1 MTRSIRLV
9 LTLLILP
16 VVTIGCGDSESDGYH
31 EITASVDSLPTTA
44 EVDDATQN
52 GDAAESTADDTEVTP
67 NESANSKTVDAPGD
81 AADTTTAENA
91 GDSGTADPQPIDPAV
106 SPDETTTVAENAAQ
120 QTDPVEGPASLDQPS
135 EEKPKREIKLLIPSK
150 KFKAE
155 GPEKALRVSFD
166 DVDLL
171 KVLNMDPVIPEA
183 PEMMPDWLKQLDGK
197 RIRIRGFMI
206 PPFSETDVRA
216 FTLARDTQLCCFGR
230 NPLPY
235 DLIDVFLKKGAATEY
250 IELRPF
256 DVVGVFHIG
265 EEIEPG
271 YLYSI
276 DDAVVIQ

>member
-1 MTRSIRLV
+1 MTRRDVAVV
-9 LTLLILP
+9 LILLILP
-16 VVTIGCGDSESDGYH
+16 VLSIGCGDSESDGYR
-31 EITASVDSLPTTA
+31 EITAPVDSPPPTTDA
-44 EVDDATQN
+44 DDAAQYPQSKETALD
-52 GDAAESTADDTEVTP
+52 GAAAASGPLPVVEPRSELDADGSKAASKVPEDPGEVEPKNADPSTATSGDTAVADR
-67 NESANSKTVDAPGD
+67 SADL
-81 AADTTTAENA
+81 
-91 GDSGTADPQPIDPAV
+91 ADPTA
-106 SPDETTTVAENAAQ
+106 SPDRTT
-120 QTDPVEGPASLDQPS
+120 

-150 KFKAE
+150 KFKVE
-155 GPEKALRVSFD
+155 GPDEAVRVSFD

-171 KVLNMDPVIPEA
+171 KVLNMDPVIPKA
-183 PEMMPDWLKQLDGK
+183 PELMPDWLKQLDGK

-235 DLIDVFLKKGAATEY
+235 DLIDVFLKEGAETEY